1 MDLILLQNTGNAGY
15 SNLIFMGLIFAVAYF
30 FLIRPQAKRTREQQK
45 FVKEIAKGD
54 QVVTTSGIYGKV
66 MEVEEDTVIM
76 QIDKN
81 KGINIKI
88 TKAAISKEFT
98 ASSSEKA

>member
-1 MDLILLQNTGNAGY
+1 MDLILLQNAGNAGY

-45 FVKEIAKGD
+45 FVKEIEKGD

-66 MEVEEDTVIM
+66 MEVDGDAVIM

-81 KGINIKI
+81 KGVNIKI
-88 TKAAISKEFT
+88 TRAAISKEFST
-98 ASSSEKA
+98 AIEKA

>member
-1 MDLILLQNTGNAGY
+1 MDLILLANTGNAGY

-45 FVKEIAKGD
+45 FVKEIEKGD
-54 QVVTTSGIYGKV
+54 QVVTTSGIYGKI
-66 MEVEEDTVIM
+66 MEVDGDAVIM

-88 TKAAISKEFT
+88 TRAAISKEFSAAT
-98 ASSSEKA
+98 EKA